1 MIDKPYL
8 FSVILYM
15 SQSIQSAQM
24 YPEYHKRFH
33 APLTRLHARIL
44 RITAAEG
51 VLHVGVIGNHFVV
64 GDSAYLETNKFFPK
78 KLLRDLRERGI
89 EKISFKDGLTY
100 GELKEFILF
109 LASGKETSKNRKWEN
124 ISYGILTTFDDSS
137 LPSGSLT
144 LSIPDSRVL
153 SGATSVV
160 KDLLAAIGKGSGG
173 ASIQEGRDI
182 VADVMKGLHQ
192 DDFLISRL
200 TRLQDHDDYTVT
212 HSLNVC
218 TMVLAQAMRIGIPES
233 GIREIGLAAL
243 LHDIGKIQIPRE
255 VLHKP
260 GKLDLAE
267 FAQVAEHPSNGAN
280 ILRKLD
286 CGSEL
291 PMIVCFEHHIKFNY
305 GGYPKVAYRV
315 PLNIASYM
323 TQIADVYDALR
334 TNRPYRKSLPLE
346 NSITIM
352 REGRGTEF
360 EPVLFDN
367 FMELI
372 ALAESERAENGAEA
386 PATNSLADLPD
397 RIGPSGAP
405 REAPRRYRDVPPGH
419 ASRILPEVNPK

>member
-1 MIDKPYL
+1 MIEISYL

-44 RITAAEG
+44 RITAVEG
-51 VLHVGVIGNHFVV
+51 ILHIGVIGNHFVI
-64 GDSAYLETNKFFPK
+64 GETAYLETNKFFPK

-100 GELKEFILF
+100 GELKQFILF
-109 LASGKETSKNRKWEN
+109 LASGKETQQNRKWEN

-137 LPSGSLT
+137 LPSGPLT
-144 LSIPDSRVL
+144 HSIPQSHIL

-160 KDLLAAIGKGSGG
+160 KDILAAISRGSGG
-173 ASIQEGRDI
+173 VSIQEGRDI
-182 VADVMKGLHQ
+182 VANVMKGLHQ
-192 DDFLISRL
+192 DDFLVSRL
-200 TRLQDHDDYTVT
+200 SRLQDHDDYTVT

-218 TMVLAQAMRIGIPES
+218 TMVLAQAMRIGLQES
-233 GIREIGLAAL
+233 RIREIGLSAL

-260 GKLDLAE
+260 GKLDAME
-267 FAQVAEHPSNGAN
+267 FAQVAEHPVDGAN
-280 ILRKLD
+280 TLRKID

-291 PMIVCFEHHIKFNY
+291 PMIVCFEHHIKYNY

-334 TNRPYRKSLPLE
+334 TNRPYRKSLSLE
-346 NSITIM
+346 TSITIM

-367 FMELI
+367 FMEI
-372 ALAESERAENGAEA
+372 ISLAESENAENAAEISETA
-386 PATNSLADLPD
+386 CPRLAQP
-397 RIGPSGAP
+397 IGPSG
-405 REAPRRYRDVPPGH
+405 
-419 ASRILPEVNPK
+419 S

>member
-1 MIDKPYL
+1 MIDKSYL
-8 FSVILYM
+8 FSVVLYM
-15 SQSIQSAQM
+15 SQSIQSAQI
-24 YPEYHKRFH
+24 YPESHKRFH

-44 RITAAEG
+44 RITAVEG
-51 VLHVGVIGNHFVV
+51 ILHIGVIGNHFVI
-64 GDSAYLETNKFFPK
+64 GESAYLETNKFFPK
-78 KLLRDLRERGI
+78 KLLRELRERGI

-100 GELKEFILF
+100 GELKQFILF
-109 LASGKETSKNRKWEN
+109 LATGKETSQNRKWEN
-124 ISYGILTTFDDSS
+124 ISYGVLTTFDGSS
-137 LPSGSLT
+137 LPSGTLT
-144 LSIPDSRVL
+144 QSIPKSHIL

-160 KDLLAAIGKGSGG
+160 KDILAAISRGNGG
-173 ASIQEGRDI
+173 VSIEGGRDI
-182 VADVMKGLHQ
+182 VANVMKGIHQ

-218 TMVLAQAMRIGIPES
+218 TMVLAQAMRIGIEENRT
-233 GIREIGLAAL
+233 REIGLSAL

-260 GKLDLAE
+260 GKLTAME
-267 FAQVAEHPSNGAN
+267 FAQVAEHPVDGAN

-291 PMIVCFEHHIKFNY
+291 PMVVCFEHHIKYNY
-305 GGYPKVAYRV
+305 RGYPKVTYRV

-334 TNRPYRKSLPLE
+334 TNRPYRKSLSLE
-346 NSITIM
+346 TSITIM

-367 FMELI
+367 FMEII
-372 ALAESERAENGAEA
+372 ALVESKNMENGAETPGTA
-386 PATNSLADLPD
+386 SPPDLP
-397 RIGPSGAP
+397 
-405 REAPRRYRDVPPGH
+405 
-419 ASRILPEVNPK
+419 NPIALL

>member
-15 SQSIQSAQM
+15 SQSIQSAQI
-24 YPEYHKRFH
+24 YPEYHNRFH

-44 RITAAEG
+44 RITAVEG
-51 VLHVGVIGNHFVV
+51 ILHIAVIGNHFVIGESV
-64 GDSAYLETNKFFPK
+64 YLDTNKFFPK
-78 KLLRDLRERGI
+78 KLLRELRERGI

-100 GELKEFILF
+100 GELKQFILY
-109 LASGKETSKNRKWEN
+109 LASGKESSPNRKWEN
-124 ISYGILTTFDDSS
+124 ISYGILTTFDGSSSPSGPLAHS
-137 LPSGSLT
+137 LPKSH
-144 LSIPDSRVL
+144 VL

-160 KDLLAAIGKGSGG
+160 KDILTTINRGNGG
-173 ASIQEGRDI
+173 VSIQEGRDI
-182 VADVMKGLHQ
+182 VANVVKGLHQ

-218 TMVLAQAMRIGIPES
+218 SMVLAQAMRIGIQES
-233 GIREIGLAAL
+233 RIREIGLAAL
-243 LHDIGKIQIPRE
+243 LHDVGKIRIPRE

-260 GKLDLAE
+260 GKLDAAE
-267 FAQVAEHPSNGAN
+267 FAQVAGHPVEGTN
-280 ILRKLD
+280 ILRKID

-291 PMIVCFEHHIKFNY
+291 PMVVCFEHHMKYNF

-315 PLNIASYM
+315 PLNIASCM

-334 TNRPYRKSLPLE
+334 TNRPYRKSLSLE
-346 NSITIM
+346 SSITIM

-367 FMELI
+367 FMEII
-372 ALAESERAENGAEA
+372 ALAESEKSESDDE
-386 PATNSLADLPD
+386 
-397 RIGPSGAP
+397 PSGI
-405 REAPRRYRDVPPGH
+405 VSPP
-419 ASRILPEVNPK
+419 ALTV

>member
-1 MIDKPYL
+1 MIDKSYL

-15 SQSIQSAQM
+15 SQSIQTAQM

-44 RITAAEG
+44 RITAVEG
-51 VLHVGVIGNHFVV
+51 VLHIGVIGNHFVV
-64 GDSAYLETNKFFPK
+64 GESAYLETNKFFPK

-89 EKISFKDGLTY
+89 EKISFRDGLTY
-100 GELKEFILF
+100 GELKQFILF
-109 LASGKETSKNRKWEN
+109 LASGKEIAQNRKWEN
-124 ISYGILTTFDDSS
+124 ISYGILTTFGDSS
-137 LPSGSLT
+137 LPSGPLT
-144 LSIPDSRVL
+144 HSIPKSNVL

-160 KDLLAAIGKGSGG
+160 KDILAAISRGTGG
-173 ASIQEGRDI
+173 VSIQEGKDI

-200 TRLQDHDDYTVT
+200 THLQNHDDYTVT

-218 TMVLAQAMRIGIPES
+218 TMVLAQAMRIGIQEDR
-233 GIREIGLAAL
+233 IREIGLSAL

-260 GKLDLAE
+260 GKLDAME
-267 FAQVAEHPSNGAN
+267 FAKIAEHPVDGAN
-280 ILRKLD
+280 TLRKID

-291 PMIVCFEHHIKFNY
+291 PMIVCFEHHIKYNY
-305 GGYPKVAYRV
+305 GGYPKVAYRA

-334 TNRPYRKSLPLE
+334 TNRPYRKSLNLE
-346 NSITIM
+346 TSVTIM

-367 FMELI
+367 FMEII
-372 ALAESERAENGAEA
+372 ALAESENTENDAETPEA
-386 PATNSLADLPD
+386 ALPLDLPHPV
-397 RIGPSGAP
+397 GLTGS
-405 REAPRRYRDVPPGH
+405 
-419 ASRILPEVNPK
+419 

>member
-1 MIDKPYL
+1 MIDKSYL

-44 RITAAEG
+44 RIAAVEG
-51 VLHVGVIGNHFVV
+51 ILHIGVIGNHFVI
-64 GDSAYLETNKFFPK
+64 GELAYLETNKFFPK
-78 KLLRDLRERGI
+78 KLLRDLLERGI

-100 GELKEFILF
+100 GELKQFILF
-109 LASGKETSKNRKWEN
+109 LASGKDTAQDRKWEN

-137 LPSGSLT
+137 SPSGPLT
-144 LSIPDSRVL
+144 HSIPKSHIL

-160 KDLLAAIGKGSGG
+160 KDILAAISRGNGG
-173 ASIQEGRDI
+173 VSIQEGRDI
-182 VADVMKGLHQ
+182 VANVMKGLHQ
-192 DDFLISRL
+192 EDFLISRL

-218 TMVLAQAMRIGIPES
+218 TMVLAQAMRIGIQES
-233 GIREIGLAAL
+233 KIREIGLSAL

-260 GKLDLAE
+260 GKLDATE
-267 FAQVAEHPSNGAN
+267 FAQVAEHPVEGAN
-280 ILRKLD
+280 ILRKID

-291 PMIVCFEHHIKFNY
+291 PMVVCFEHHIKYNY
-305 GGYPKVAYRV
+305 VGYPKVTYRC

-334 TNRPYRKSLPLE
+334 TNRPYRNSLSLE
-346 NSITIM
+346 TSITIM

-367 FMELI
+367 FMEII
-372 ALAESERAENGAEA
+372 ALAESKNTENGAETPVICA
-386 PATNSLADLPD
+386 SEKT
-397 RIGPSGAP
+397 GAV
-405 REAPRRYRDVPPGH
+405 RSTAMGCDG
-419 ASRILPEVNPK
+419 AML